1 MVGGLRPSSADGTD
15 EPPVSNLGSFSL
27 NESMFRLSE
36 LMKLHG
42 VFEQDSALTE
52 KQFVAHFGSIL
63 GGDHWTPTQI
73 SQLFMKI
80 DANSDGT
87 VDWDEFTNFMFL
99 NANATKDAS
108 ATTTAAFLP
117 RDDYVAEETPVTT
130 HRARDVFVAIETL
143 PRSGHYLACTHGGV
157 ISTFAP
163 TALSAPLHTFKTT
176 RNKSDWVS
184 SMVYLRVSGKVAIAS
199 MEAGVVFYDLST
211 PDKKLVSKLPF
222 SELEHATPLS
232 LSTMVDEGSMRE
244 SLFIGDDVGCVTQ
257 ITFDEPTT
265 WHICDGE
272 IGCHSSP
279 TLDGCKIART
289 ERHTDYITCLEF
301 VADLNCLVS
310 ASHDG
315 SIKVVDITR
324 GTLKR
329 DFRQHRGAVYSFAWC
344 KEPKLIAS
352 CGLERQVLLWSPYSI
367 RLVGR
372 LVGHTCSIKQVIWNT
387 ASYSLLSLGFD
398 GLVRVWDVKN
408 CKCNQVIEDASHERH
423 KVSLLTFDA
432 RYKHLITASSALND
446 WPLHPMVGVQ
456 EALQLHEHP
465 ICKLLFN
472 PSFQQVVSI
481 DTNAHVVLWNLLD
494 GSMISNFDI
503 SDSTIT
509 AAALDESGRRLIT
522 GSHAGDDV
530 KLWNFSNGSL
540 LTTLKKEK
548 DDHHLDA
555 LLHFNRAELDDDA
568 GRMKLPPSLH
578 TQSVHIPRV
587 PRCMASKSN
596 EITSVLSITT
606 SIPFSS
612 GRGFAQTKYL
622 ACTGW
627 DRRVYLWNDSN
638 ATEYLRRM
646 PEKRATGHTD
656 DVLSLTFCPPKSIAT
671 GGVDGCVILWG
682 LNSGDLMHKFQFS
695 SGIEA
700 LMYPPKLGLLVG
712 VTTNATLLL
721 INPRHTFVHATVD
734 LRQDDALLEV
744 RVARCDVDGELLF
757 TGLSNGHVQVFRLG
771 CPGRLPLCVEN
782 VHAWAAHETSIAAL
796 DYVEMGTVLE
806 TFLLT
811 TSAESMASIKLWTLG
826 GCLIGLFGHDHWR
839 LDDAKLRDCDYPR
852 SPNVSTCAAT
862 LGPPK
867 AIELYQKELRGL
879 RLNAP
884 PAVGDVWFRKDEL
897 GLIGAV
903 LTLTSVSRN
912 KGNVEGYD
920 NARVVTEMALSV
932 LFDHAWH
939 RHEFLSGLV
948 GRIFVEDDDGPLFK
962 VASAAYVGS
971 RWQILDTDG
980 GAHTLPAEKDVDP
993 VVLKT
998 PKSASLYR
1006 MLPRPCVHFPNAPAR
1021 KVPATDVPSLPLPK
1035 ATPRVSNPFAM
1046 TARVHMAVHHFKQH
1060 RSPRTTAILASR
1072 PTQLSDE
1079 CDAVK
1084 LRLPA
1089 MHSPTKQDKKG
1100 RAATSRPELYP
1111 RLDARPVVAIDE
1123 AALGDYATLRA
1134 TLARSPGRPL
1144 PRVAALDPPSM
1155 R

>member
-1 MVGGLRPSSADGTD
+1 MVGGPRPS
-15 EPPVSNLGSFSL
+15 EPPASNLGSISL
-27 NESMFRLSE
+27 NESMFKLSE

-52 KQFVAHFGSIL
+52 KQFVSHFGSIL

-99 NANATKDAS
+99 NANATKDSS
-108 ATTTAAFLP
+108 ATSTAAFLP

-143 PRSGHYLACTHGGV
+143 PRSGQYLACTHGGV

-163 TALSAPLHTFKTT
+163 TALAAPLQSFKTASA
-176 RNKSDWVS
+176 RSKSDWIS
-184 SMVYLRVSGKVAIAS
+184 SMVYLRVSGKVAVAS

-211 PDKKLVSKLPF
+211 PDKKIVSKIPF

-244 SLFIGDDVGCVTQ
+244 SLFIGDDVGFVTQ
-257 ITFDEPTT
+257 IVFDEPTT
-265 WHICDGE
+265 WHVCDGE
-272 IGCHSSP
+272 IGCHSDP
-279 TLDGCKIART
+279 TLDGCKISRV
-289 ERHTDYITCLEF
+289 ERHTDYISCLEF
-301 VADLNCLVS
+301 VSDLNCLVS

-315 SIKVVDITR
+315 SVKVVDITR
-324 GTLKR
+324 GALKR

-372 LVGHTCSIKQVIWNT
+372 LVGHTCSIKQVIWNA

-423 KVSLLTFDA
+423 KVSLLAFDA

-456 EALQLHEHP
+456 EALQPHEHP
-465 ICKLLFN
+465 ICKILFD

-555 LLHFNRAELDDDA
+555 LLRFNRAELDDDA
-568 GRMKLPPSLH
+568 GRVKLPPSLH
-578 TQSVHIPRV
+578 TQSVHVPRV
-587 PRCMASKSN
+587 PRCIAPKSN
-596 EITSVLSITT
+596 EVTSVLSITT

-612 GRGFAQTKYL
+612 GRGFTQSKYI

-627 DRRVYLWNDSN
+627 DRRVYVWNDSN
-638 ATEYLRRM
+638 ATEYLRCM
-646 PEKRATGHTD
+646 PEKKRATGHTD
-656 DVLSLTFCPPKSIAT
+656 DVLSLTYCPPKSIAT

-682 LNSGDLMHKFQFS
+682 LNSGDVMHKFQFS

-712 VTTNATLLL
+712 VTTNATLVL
-721 INPRHTFVHATVD
+721 INPRHTVVHATVD
-734 LRQDDALLEV
+734 LREDDALCEV

-757 TGLSNGHVQVFRLG
+757 TGLSNGLVQVFRLT
-771 CPGRLPLCVEN
+771 CLPLLCVEN
-782 VHAWAAHETSIAAL
+782 
-796 DYVEMGTVLE
+796 
-806 TFLLT
+806 
-811 TSAESMASIKLWTLG
+811 
-826 GCLIGLFGHDHWR
+826 
-839 LDDAKLRDCDYPR
+839 
-852 SPNVSTCAAT
+852 
-862 LGPPK
+862 
-867 AIELYQKELRGL
+867 
-879 RLNAP
+879 
-884 PAVGDVWFRKDEL
+884 
-897 GLIGAV
+897 
-903 LTLTSVSRN
+903 
-912 KGNVEGYD
+912 
-920 NARVVTEMALSV
+920 
-932 LFDHAWH
+932 
-939 RHEFLSGLV
+939 
-948 GRIFVEDDDGPLFK
+948 
-962 VASAAYVGS
+962 
-971 RWQILDTDG
+971 
-980 GAHTLPAEKDVDP
+980 
-993 VVLKT
+993 
-998 PKSASLYR
+998 
-1006 MLPRPCVHFPNAPAR
+1006 
-1021 KVPATDVPSLPLPK
+1021 
-1035 ATPRVSNPFAM
+1035 
-1046 TARVHMAVHHFKQH
+1046 
-1060 RSPRTTAILASR
+1060 
-1072 PTQLSDE
+1072 
-1079 CDAVK
+1079 
-1084 LRLPA
+1084 
-1089 MHSPTKQDKKG
+1089 
-1100 RAATSRPELYP
+1100 
-1111 RLDARPVVAIDE
+1111 
-1123 AALGDYATLRA
+1123 
-1134 TLARSPGRPL
+1134 
-1144 PRVAALDPPSM
+1144 
-1155 R
+1155 